1 MAKDFR
7 IAVLKILNEVFMNRR
22 WAKESIDAHMA
33 DIDDEHG
40 DIKKVYEVV
49 YGILRNKSFIDF
61 RLSAY
66 FKNKPSDER
75 LFNILRIGYYMLK
88 FMKGI
93 PDYAV
98 INTCVEIAK
107 TTVHPK
113 TGPFINAIL
122 RGVVRDTRPEPKI
135 PDNNKADHLAIKHS
149 YEKWFV
155 EFVLKHYPEEAEQVL
170 AAGSKKPPV
179 FLRVN
184 ELKGVKTPEV
194 IEELAK
200 SYVTAEDIKIVKGCL
215 KVVSG
220 DPVKS
225 EAFEKGLFF
234 VQDLSSQAL
243 ISIIDADSKEAIMDI
258 GSAPGG
264 KAAGMAVGMKNKGN
278 ILAIEPKKERITLME
293 RNFVR
298 LGVTN
303 TEIMAHDASIDISVL
318 HDRAD
323 KLLIDAPCSALG
335 VIRRHPEKKW
345 CLSEKEL
352 KEFPKLQAAIL
363 STASKWV
370 KKGGELFYSTCTI
383 NPAENEGVVEK
394 FLEKNEDFKLVKAVE
409 KDSKLK
415 DYADKN
421 YFRSLPGNKDDMDG
435 FFIAKLKR
443 KT

>member
-1 MAKDFR
+1 MTKDFR
-7 IAVLKILNEVFMNRR
+7 VAALKILNEVFINRR
-22 WAKESIDAHMA
+22 WAKDSIDAHMA
-33 DIDDEHG
+33 DIDDGHG

-107 TTVHPK
+107 TSVHPK

-135 PDNNKADHLAIKHS
+135 PEGNKTEYFAIKYS
-149 YEKWFV
+149 YEKWFID
-155 EFVLKHYPEEAEQVL
+155 FILKNYPKDAESIL
-170 AAGSKKPPV
+170 KAGSQKPPV
-179 FLRVN
+179 FLKVN
-184 ELKGVKTPEV
+184 ELKGVRPEKV
-194 IEELAK
+194 VEELEK
-200 SYVTAEDIKIVKGCL
+200 EYVTAEEVKIVKGCL

-220 DPVKS
+220 DSVKT

-234 VQDLSSQAL
+234 IQDLSSQAL
-243 ISIIDADSKEAIMDI
+243 ISLIEAGAEEAIMDI

-264 KAAGMAVGMKNKGN
+264 KAAGMAISMKNKGN
-278 ILAIEPKKERITLME
+278 ILAIEKKKERITLME
-293 RNFVR
+293 RNFAR
-298 LGVTN
+298 LGITN
-303 TEIMAHDASIDISVL
+303 TEVMAHDAVVDIPAL
-318 HDRAD
+318 NERAD
-323 KLLIDAPCSALG
+323 KLLIDAPCSAFG

-352 KEFPKLQAAIL
+352 KEFPKLQSAMLA
-363 STASKWV
+363 TASRWV
-370 KKGGELFYSTCTI
+370 KKGGEIFYSTCTI
-383 NPAENEGVVEK
+383 NPDENESVIEK
-394 FLEKNEDFKLVKAVE
+394 FLEKNGDFKAVKAVE

-415 DYADKN
+415 SYADKN

-435 FFIAKLKR
+435 FFVAKLKR
-443 KT
+443 K